1 MSSTDL
7 RTKPSEASS
16 FAPVAAQQGAP
27 WLIVTLR
34 EVTVKV
40 RDKSFIITTLIT
52 VALIVGSVVFAG
64 FMGDKTTTSTIA
76 FAENSR
82 TAALLAS
89 ANELADSKDQ
99 KIELTA
105 HPVASENAAL
115 ETLRAKDADLVLAPT
130 PDGYSLTG
138 LIDVPGDIQSLLAD
152 AAEAQALDFNAG
164 KLGVT
169 LDELTAGSTVNQVLL
184 EGDQERNSMAM
195 VMGFIFSFLF
205 YMSAMIFGLPIAN
218 SVVEE
223 KQNRVV
229 EILATAIPIRQLLAG
244 KILGNLILAMG
255 QLCLFVG
262 IGLLA
267 LTMMPA
273 EIPFISVVIATS
285 GWFLAFFLAGFLI
298 LAAVWAALGAMASR
312 TEDLQ
317 QSTGPVIMVLV
328 AVLFTGMYAK
338 GSLLVAA
345 SYIPVVSSVAMPI
358 RLLSSDVPLWEP
370 IASLAVAIAA
380 AWAMVL
386 LGERIYR
393 RAIMQTGSALSWR
406 KALKLED

>member
-1 MSSTDL
+1 MSTDL
-7 RTKPSEASS
+7 NTKPSTPTVIS
-16 FAPVAAQQGAP
+16 PVAEQRGAP

-34 EVTVKV
+34 EVTVMV

-64 FMGDKTTTSTIA
+64 IMGDKTTTSTIA
-76 FAENSR
+76 FAENGR
-82 TAALLAS
+82 TADLLAS
-89 ANELADSKDQ
+89 ANELAISNDQ

-105 HPVASENAAL
+105 HPVPSGDNAL

-130 PDGYSLTG
+130 PDGYSLTA
-138 LIDVPGDIQSLLAD
+138 LKEVPGSVQSLLGD
-152 AAEAQALDFNAG
+152 AASAQALEFNAG
-164 KLGVT
+164 KLGVSP
-169 LDELTAGSTVNQVLL
+169 ESLTAGSTVSPVLL
-184 EGDQERNSMAM
+184 DGDSERNSMAM

-205 YMSAMIFGLPIAN
+205 YMSAMIFGMPIAN

-244 KILGNLILAMG
+244 KIIGNLILAMG

-267 LTMMPA
+267 LTMVPT

-338 GSLLVAA
+338 GSLLVVA

>member
-1 MSSTDL
+1 MSITDH
-7 RTKPSEASS
+7 RTRPTDAPARSAPSGQPS
-16 FAPVAAQQGAP
+16 AP

-52 VALIVGSVVFAG
+52 LALIVGSVLFAG
-64 FMGDKTTTSTIA
+64 IMGDKTTTATIA
-76 FAENSR
+76 FEQNGR
-82 TAALLAS
+82 TAALVAS
-89 ANELADSKDQ
+89 ANELALANDQ
-99 KIELTA
+99 KVELVT
-105 HPVASENAAL
+105 HPVPSGTAAL
-115 ETLRAKDADLVLAPT
+115 DALRAKDADLVLAPT
-130 PDGYSLTG
+130 PDGYSLTA
-138 LIDVPGDIQSLLAD
+138 LNEVPGPVQSLLGD
-152 AAEAQALDFNAG
+152 AASAQALEFNAG
-164 KLGVT
+164 KLGVSPET
-169 LDELTAGSTVNQVLL
+169 LTAGSTVSPVLL
-184 EGDQERNSMAM
+184 DGDSERNSMAM

-205 YMSAMIFGLPIAN
+205 YMSAMIFGMPIAN

-244 KILGNLILAMG
+244 KILGNMILAMG

-267 LTMMPA
+267 LNMMPTPV
-273 EIPFISVVIATS
+273 PFVSVVFATA

-328 AVLFTGMYAK
+328 AVLFTGIYAK
-338 GSLLVAA
+338 GTLLIVA
-345 SYIPVVSSVAMPI
+345 SYVPVISSVAMPI
-358 RLLSSDVPLWEP
+358 RLLRSDVPLWEP
-370 IASLAVAIAA
+370 FASLAVAVAA

-386 LGERIYR
+386 FGEKIYR
-393 RAIMQTGSALSWR
+393 RAIMQTGSALSWH

>member
-1 MSSTDL
+1 MSITDH
-7 RTKPSEASS
+7 RTKPTDAPARSAASGQPS
-16 FAPVAAQQGAP
+16 AP

-34 EVTVKV
+34 EVTVKI
-40 RDKSFIITTLIT
+40 RDKSFIITTLVT
-52 VALIVGSVVFAG
+52 LALIVGSVVFAG
-64 FMGDKTTTSTIA
+64 IMGEKTTTATIA
-76 FAENSR
+76 FAQNGR
-82 TAALLAS
+82 TAALVVS
-89 ANELADSKDQ
+89 ANELALANDQ
-99 KIELTA
+99 KIELTV
-105 HPVASENAAL
+105 HPVPSGTAAL
-115 ETLRAKDADLVLAPT
+115 DALRAKDADLLLAPT
-130 PDGYSLTG
+130 PDGYSLTA
-138 LIDVPGDIQSLLAD
+138 LKEVPGPVLSLLGE
-152 AAEAQALDFNAG
+152 AASAQALEFNAA
-164 KLGVT
+164 KLGVSP
-169 LDELTAGSTVNQVLL
+169 ESLTAGSTVSPVLL
-184 EGDQERNSMAM
+184 DGDSDRNSMAM

-205 YMSAMIFGLPIAN
+205 YMSAMIFGMPIAN

-244 KILGNLILAMG
+244 KILGNMILAMG

-267 LTMMPA
+267 LNLMPT
-273 EIPFISVVIATS
+273 EVPFVSVVFATA

-328 AVLFTGMYAK
+328 AVLFTGIYAK
-338 GSLLVAA
+338 GTLLVVA
-345 SYIPVVSSVAMPI
+345 SYIPVISSVDMPI
-358 RLLSSDVPLWEP
+358 RLLSSDVSLWEP
-370 IASLAVAIAA
+370 IASLAIAVAA

-386 LGERIYR
+386 FGEKIYR

>member
-1 MSSTDL
+1 MSTTTPAVT
-7 RTKPSEASS
+7 R
-16 FAPVAAQQGAP
+16 QGTP

-34 EVTVKV
+34 EVTVRL
-40 RDKSFIITTLIT
+40 RDKSFIISTAITL
-52 VALIVGSVVFAG
+52 ALIVGSVVISGILA
-64 FMGDKTTTSTIA
+64 DRTTEASVA
-76 FAENSR
+76 FASNDR
-82 TAALLAS
+82 AAALVRA
-89 ANELADSKDQ
+89 ANELAVEQDQ
-99 KIELTA
+99 KIVLIPA
-105 HPVASENAAL
+105 PLGSEKRAVEAL
-115 ETLRAKDADLVLAPT
+115 RTKNTDLVLTPT
-130 PDGYSLTG
+130 ADGFNLTG
-138 LIDVPGDIQSLLAD
+138 LADVPASVEKLLAD
-152 AAEAQALDFNAG
+152 AAAAQALESNAQE
-164 KLGVT
+164 LGVSV
-169 LDELTAGSTVNQVLL
+169 ESLTAGSTVAPVLL
-184 EGDQERNSMAM
+184 EGDQERNSMATA
-195 VMGFIFSFLF
+195 MGFVFSFLF
-205 YMSAMIFGLPIAN
+205 YMSALIFGMPIAN

-244 KILGNLILAMG
+244 KILGNLILATG

-267 LTMMPA
+267 LSMMPTS
-273 EIPFISVVIATS
+273 IPFLSVVFATS

-298 LAAVWAALGAMASR
+298 LAAIWAALGSMASR

-317 QSTGPVIMVLV
+317 QSTGPVITVLV
-328 AVLFTGMYAK
+328 AVLFVGIYAK

-345 SYIPVVSSVAMPI
+345 SYIPVISSVAMPI
-358 RLLSSDVPLWEP
+358 RLLSTDVPLWEP
-370 IASLAVAIAA
+370 FASLAIAVAA

>member
-1 MSSTDL
+1 MSSTEI
-7 RTKPSEASS
+7 RTRPEDAPAQAPASGQPS
-16 FAPVAAQQGAP
+16 AP

-40 RDKSFIITTLIT
+40 RDKSFIITTLVT

-64 FMGDKTTTSTIA
+64 IMGEKTTTATIA
-76 FAENSR
+76 FAENGR
-82 TAALLAS
+82 TAALVAS
-89 ANELADSKDQ
+89 AKELAISNDQ
-99 KIELTA
+99 KIALTA
-105 HPVASENAAL
+105 QPVASGDAAL
-115 ETLRAKDADLVLAPT
+115 ESLRAKDADLVLAPT
-130 PDGYSLTG
+130 PEGYSLTG
-138 LIDVPGDIQSLLAD
+138 LTEVPADIQSLLAD

-164 KLGVT
+164 RLGVT
-169 LDELTAGSTVNQVLL
+169 LNELTAGSAMTQVLL

-195 VMGFIFSFLF
+195 AMGFIFSFLF
-205 YMSAMIFGLPIAN
+205 YMSAMIFGMPIAN

-267 LTMMPA
+267 LSLMPT

-298 LAAVWAALGAMASR
+298 LAAAWAALGAMASR

-328 AVLFTGMYAK
+328 AVLFTGIYAK
-338 GSLLVAA
+338 GSLLVIA

-358 RLLSSDVPLWEP
+358 RLLSSDVPVWEP
-370 IASLAVAIAA
+370 IASLALAIAG

>member
-1 MSSTDL
+1 MSTATQTTTPPTTPIAT
-7 RTKPSEASS
+7 R
-16 FAPVAAQQGAP
+16 QGSP

-34 EVTVKV
+34 EVTVKI
-40 RDKSFIITTLIT
+40 RDKSFVISTLIT
-52 VALIVGSVVFAG
+52 LALIVGSIVVSG
-64 FMGDKTTTSTIA
+64 FMADRTTESTVA
-76 FAENSR
+76 FEDR
-82 TAALLAS
+82 GETAVLVSA
-89 ANELADSKDQ
+89 ANELAAKQDQ
-99 KIELTA
+99 KIVLTA
-105 HPVASENAAL
+105 DPVASQDAAL
-115 ETLRAKDADLVLAPT
+115 EALRTKNADLVLTAT
-130 PDGYSLTG
+130 ADGYSLTG
-138 LIDVPGDIQSLLAD
+138 LSDVPGSVEKLIAD
-152 AAEAQALDFNAG
+152 AAAAQALESNAG
-164 KLGVT
+164 KLGASV
-169 LDELTAGSTVNQVLL
+169 ESLTAGSTITPVLL
-184 EGDQERNSMAM
+184 EGSQERNSMAM

-205 YMSAMIFGLPIAN
+205 YMSALIFGMPIAN

-267 LTMMPA
+267 LSMMPT
-273 EIPFISVVIATS
+273 EIPFLSVVIATS

-298 LAAVWAALGAMASR
+298 LAAIWAAIGAMASR
-312 TEDLQ
+312 VEDLQ

-328 AVLFTGMYAK
+328 AVLFIGIYAK
-338 GSLLVAA
+338 GSFLVIA
-345 SYIPVVSSVAMPI
+345 SYVPVISSVAMPI
-358 RLLSSDVPLWEP
+358 RLLSTDVPMWEP
-370 IASLAVAIAA
+370 FASLAIAVAA

>member
-1 MSSTDL
+1 MSTATQTTTPTTTPTAV
-7 RTKPSEASS
+7 R
-16 FAPVAAQQGAP
+16 QGSP

-34 EVTVKV
+34 EVTVKI
-40 RDKSFIITTLIT
+40 RDKSFIISTLIT
-52 VALIVGSVVFAG
+52 LALIVGSIVVSG
-64 FMGDKTTTSTIA
+64 FMADRTTEATVA
-76 FAENSR
+76 FENR
-82 TAALLAS
+82 GETAVLVSA
-89 ANELADSKDQ
+89 ANELAAKQDQ
-99 KIELTA
+99 KIVLTA
-105 HPVASENAAL
+105 DPVASQDAAL
-115 ETLRAKDADLVLAPT
+115 EALRTKNADLVLTAT
-130 PDGYSLTG
+130 ADGYSLTG
-138 LIDVPGDIQSLLAD
+138 LSDVPGSVEKLIAD
-152 AAEAQALDFNAG
+152 AASAQALESNAG
-164 KLGVT
+164 KLGASV
-169 LDELTAGSTVNQVLL
+169 ESLTAGSTITPVLL
-184 EGDQERNSMAM
+184 EGSQERNSMAM

-205 YMSAMIFGLPIAN
+205 YMSALIFGMPIAN

-267 LTMMPA
+267 LSMMPT
-273 EIPFISVVIATS
+273 EIPFLSVVIATS

-298 LAAVWAALGAMASR
+298 LAAIWAAIGAMASR
-312 TEDLQ
+312 VEDLQ

-328 AVLFTGMYAK
+328 AVLFIGIYAK
-338 GSLLVAA
+338 GSFLVIA
-345 SYIPVVSSVAMPI
+345 SYVPVISSVAMPI
-358 RLLSSDVPLWEP
+358 RLLSTDVPMWEP
-370 IASLAVAIAA
+370 FASLAIAIAA